1 MIGARE
7 FTAFTAVGT
16 TAAGLNLGVVA
27 GTVPLG
33 VSPLVAN
40 VVGFLLAFALSF
52 IGHAR
57 WSFPATGRPVGL
69 ALRRFALLSVA
80 GFALNEVCYAVALT
94 WTELDYRLALFVVI
108 ASHRRSEAPG
118 EQTLGVRV
126 RPSLTAVGRAVGCP
140 NGRSVAG

>member
-108 ASHRRSEAPG
+108 AS
-118 EQTLGVRV
+118 LGVV
-126 RPSLTAVGRAVGCP
+126 KLLASKHWAFAFDPA
-140 NGRSVAG
+140 

>member
-33 VSPLVAN
+33 LSPLVAN

-52 IGHAR
+52 VGHAR
-57 WSFPATGRPVGL
+57 WSFPAAGRPVRP

-80 GFALNEVCYAVALT
+80 GFGLNELCYAGALA
-94 WTELDYRLALFVVI
+94 WTELDYRVALFVVI
-108 ASHRRSEAPG
+108 AS
-118 EQTLGVRV
+118 LGIVKLLA
-126 RPSLTAVGRAVGCP
+126 SKHWAFAFERA
-140 NGRSVAG
+140 

>member
-40 VVGFLLAFALSF
+40 VLGFLLAFALSF
-52 IGHAR
+52 MGHAR
-57 WSFPATGRPVGL
+57 WSFPAAGRPVGL

-108 ASHRRSEAPG
+108 AG
-118 EQTLGVRV
+118 LGVV
-126 RPSLTAVGRAVGCP
+126 KLLASKHWAFAFDRA
-140 NGRSVAG
+140 